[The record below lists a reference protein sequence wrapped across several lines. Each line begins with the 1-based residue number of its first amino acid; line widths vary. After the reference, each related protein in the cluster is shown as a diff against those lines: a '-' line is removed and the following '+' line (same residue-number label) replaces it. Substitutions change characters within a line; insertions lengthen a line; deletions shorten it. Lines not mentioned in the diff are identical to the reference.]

1 MNKQIYL
8 FFSILFLTITL
19 HAQVVELDS
28 VEQKDMIDVVKI
40 ALPNYKFQ
48 KHNEEALTSGHKML
62 WVVPNIGYSL
72 TTGFLAQIVGNVVY
86 RKPAANVSTIMSLV
100 TATQNSQLLF
110 EIRTNHWFDNNTFN
124 LVGDWRLMRYPQ
136 ATYGLGTNTSLDR
149 IVSMDYDYLR
159 LHQTLLKKTRRN
171 LYLGAGYLLDYHW
184 NINSYTDTRE
194 ITHISR
200 YKNGVTGTSVS
211 SGLSVNLLYDNRPN
225 SINPMRGFYAN
236 IILRNNFQL
245 LGSNENTEML
255 LIDVRK
261 YVHFPS
267 RSGNVLAFWSYNN
280 LTLSGNPPF
289 LDLPSTGWDTYGN
302 VGRGFVQGRFRG
314 KKMVYLE
321 TEYRFG
327 ITKNRF
333 LGGVVFANAQSFQ
346 EPYLTGFNK
355 VATAVGAGLR
365 IKLNKFTRTNLAIDY
380 AFGGDGSKG
389 LFFNL
394 GEVF

>member
-8 FFSILFLTITL
+8 FFAILFLSITTK
-19 HAQVVELDS
+19 AQEIELDTLD
-28 VEQKDMIDVVKI
+28 QKDIIDVAKKVFPSHHF
-40 ALPNYKFQ
+40 A
-48 KHNEEALTSGHKML
+48 KHNEEALSSGQKML
-62 WVVPNIGYSL
+62 WFVPNVGYSL
-72 TTGFLAQIVGNVVY
+72 TTGFLAQIVGNMVY
-86 RKPAANVSTIMSLV
+86 RKPAANVSTVMLLA

-110 EIRTNHWFDNNTFN
+110 EIRSNHWFKDNAFN
-124 LVGDWRLMRYPQ
+124 LIGDWRLMRYPQ
-136 ATYGLGTNTSLDR
+136 STFGLGTNTSLDR

-159 LHQTLLKKTRRN
+159 LHQTILKKIRRN
-171 LYLGAGYLLDYHW
+171 LYLGSGYLLDYHW

-194 ITHISR
+194 ITRISR
-200 YKNGVTGTSVS
+200 YKNGVSGSSVS
-211 SGLSVNLLYDNRPN
+211 SGLSVNLLYDNRSN
-225 SINPMRGFYAN
+225 SINPINGFYAN
-236 IILRNNFQL
+236 IVLRNNFQF
-245 LGSNENTEML
+245 LGSDENTEML
-255 LIDVRK
+255 LIDLRK

-267 RSGNVLAFWSYNN
+267 CSGNVLAFWSYNN
-280 LTLSGNPPF
+280 LTLRGNPPF

-314 KKMVYLE
+314 KKMLYFE

-327 ITKNRF
+327 ITTNRL
-333 LGGVVFANAQSFQ
+333 LGGVIFANAQTFQ